1 MKTAYIAKQRQISFV
16 KSHFSRQLEE
26 RLGLIE
32 VRAPILSRVG
42 DGTQDNLSGCEKA
55 VQVKVKAL
63 PDAQFEV
70 VHSLAKWKRQTL
82 GQHDFSAGE
91 GLYTHMKALRPD
103 EDRLSPLHSVYVD
116 QWDWERVMG
125 DGERQFS
132 TLKST
137 VEAIWVGIK
146 ATEAAVSEEFGF
158 GTVPA
163 GSDPFRT
170 QPSYCL
176 VIRISMPKGV
186 SGRLRKILA
195 RYSSSGLAAS

>member
-32 VRAPILSRVG
+32 VQAPILSRVG

-82 GQHDFSAGE
+82 GQHDFIGAKGFHVRVQPFAPMKTDSLRSTRSMWISGTGSVSWAMASANF
-91 GLYTHMKALRPD
+91 P
-103 EDRLSPLHSVYVD
+103 P
-116 QWDWERVMG
+116 
-125 DGERQFS
+125 
-132 TLKST
+132 
-137 VEAIWVGIK
+137 
-146 ATEAAVSEEFGF
+146 
-158 GTVPA
+158 
-163 GSDPFRT
+163 
-170 QPSYCL
+170 
-176 VIRISMPKGV
+176 
-186 SGRLRKILA
+186 
-195 RYSSSGLAAS
+195 